1 MTSVPDSQGS
11 GTLAARRTAG
21 GLLRGLS
28 LAGMA
33 A

>member
-11 GTLAARRTAG
+11 GTQAARRTAG
-21 GLLRGLS
+21 GPLRGLS
-28 LAGMA
+28 LAGVA

>member
-11 GTLAARRTAG
+11 GTPAARAAG
-21 GLLRGLS
+21 GPLRGLS
-28 LAGMA
+28 LAGVA